1 MSKGLQIALG
11 AIVVAVLLGWYA
23 STSLREGATFQYYQT
38 LSEFRAA
45 GPTQERVRVHGYVA
59 PGSIARDVESKSVRF
74 AVQNDPPHKAGV
86 EADGLVVRYASLE
99 LPDLF
104 KDGAEVVVEGNV
116 EGQGSSAVF
125 HASNVLAKCPS
136 KFQAKQTESAPF

>member
-1 MSKGLQIALG
+1 MSKGFQIALG

-23 STSLREGATFQYYQT
+23 STSLREGATFRYYQT

-45 GPTQERVRVHGYVA
+45 GTSQGRVRVHGFVA
-59 PGSIARDVESKSVRF
+59 PGSIARDVEGKSVRF

-86 EADGLVVRYASLE
+86 EADGLAVQYASLE

-104 KDGAEVVVEGNV
+104 KDGAEVVVEGKV
-116 EGQGSSAVF
+116 EGEGAGAVF

>member
-1 MSKGLQIALG
+1 MSKGFQIALG

-23 STSLREGATFQYYQT
+23 STSLHEGATFRYYQT

-45 GPTQERVRVHGYVA
+45 GPSQGRVRVHGFVA
-59 PGSIARDVESKSVRF
+59 PGSIARDVEGKSVRF

-86 EADGLVVRYASLE
+86 EADGLAVQYASLE

-104 KDGAEVVVEGNV
+104 KDGAEVVVEGKV
-116 EGQGSSAVF
+116 EGEGAGAVF

>member
-1 MSKGLQIALG
+1 MSKGFQIALG
-11 AIVVAVLLGWYA
+11 AVVVAVLVGWYA
-23 STSLREGATFQYYQT
+23 STGLREGATFRYYQT

-45 GPTQERVRVHGYVA
+45 GPTQGRVRVHGYVA
-59 PGSIARDVESKSVRF
+59 PGSISRDVDSKSVHF

-86 EADGLVVRYASLE
+86 ETDGLAVRYASLE

-104 KDGAEVVVEGNV
+104 KDGAEVVVEGSV
-116 EGQGSSAVF
+116 EGEGSSAVF